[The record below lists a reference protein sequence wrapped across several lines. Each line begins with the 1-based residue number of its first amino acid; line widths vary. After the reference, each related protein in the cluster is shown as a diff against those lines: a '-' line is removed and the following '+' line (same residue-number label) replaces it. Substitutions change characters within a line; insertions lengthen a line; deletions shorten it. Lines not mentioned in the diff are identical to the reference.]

1 MKTFIL
7 LCAIMLSLCSVNLAQ
22 TESYNQ
28 SVQIENI
35 SEKLTSIAKSLD
47 QLNEK
52 LKTFA
57 ETFSSNQ
64 GLRLTERQQTVLIA
78 FEFLNRAEQRLATLQ
93 KLKIEMTEK
102 QTSVQVKLAENEE
115 NLRSESIDRTL
126 GGTTNAE
133 ELRNIRRR
141 VLSRERSDLSSLLAE
156 IEATI
161 RETDSEIKNTE
172 MFLRRIRQRIFPA
185 IDKELSDL

>member
-1 MKTFIL
+1 MKTFVL
-7 LCAIMLSLCSVNLAQ
+7 LWVLNLSLCTAISAQ
-22 TESYNQ
+22 NESSNQ
-28 SVQIENI
+28 SVQIDNI

-64 GLRLTERQQTVLIA
+64 GLRLTDRQQTVLIA
-78 FEFLNRAEQRLATLQ
+78 FEFLNRAEQRLSTLQ
-93 KLKIEMTEK
+93 KLKIELTEK
-102 QTSVQVKLAENEE
+102 QTSVRMKLAENEE

-141 VLSRERSDLSSLLAE
+141 VLNRERSDLTSLLAE
-156 IEATI
+156 IDAMI
-161 RETDSEIKNTE
+161 RETDSEIKDTE
-172 MFLRRIRQRIFPA
+172 MFLRRVRHRIFPA